1 MYRPNP
7 NKYEAHVYAIVRF
20 DFYHHE
26 IDTENVKNAIAIT
39 KVVWDR
45 DTAEAEV
52 ARLNELNKDKD
63 CIYFWRA
70 ARLQRRDAGNHAS
83 PHIEGSSE

>member
-1 MYRPNP
+1 MSGPNS

-20 DFYHHE
+20 DYFQHD
-26 IDTENVKNAIAIT
+26 IDTENVENAIAIT
-39 KVVWDR
+39 KVVWDM
-45 DTAEAEV
+45 DTAQAEV
-52 ARLNELNKDKD
+52 ARLNEVNKDKD

-83 PHIEGSSE
+83 PHIEGPSE